1 MTKNATIGTCIFR
14 CFLKNE
20 LTLIS
25 VIKVKD
31 VEHVF
36 PSIKGPIATFDR
48 HSRSRMRIS
57 LECHPG
63 SRTQISINKFH
74 ATGIARSQT
83 VTASRRM
90 HSIINKRSLRSI
102 VWGLSYCSVYFYVT
116 LLAIKI

>member
-1 MTKNATIGTCIFR
+1 M
-14 CFLKNE
+14 
-20 LTLIS
+20 LIS

-31 VEHVF
+31 VKHVF
-36 PSIKGPIATFDR
+36 PSIRGRIATPDR

-74 ATGIARSQT
+74 ATGIAKSRT

-90 HSIINKRSLRSI
+90 RLIISVRCDRLYG
-102 VWGLSYCSVYFYVT
+102 VYHCSVNLYFYIT
-116 LLAIKI
+116 FLTIKILKMSKIAVGERHSV